1 MSKKNLILR
10 YFGIAF
16 LLIGIA
22 LNLKM
27 YFNQEWPTIVF
38 FIVCFIGLVQI
49 VLSFILRT
57 MKVGWQIFWSLVP
70 FVFGFIYLRILLP

>member
-1 MSKKNLILR
+1 MSRKNLILR

-27 YFNQEWPTIVF
+27 YFNQEWPTVLF
-38 FIVCFIGLVQI
+38 LIVCFIGIVQI

-57 MKVGWQIFWSLVP
+57 MKVGWQIFWALAP
-70 FVFGFIYLRILLP
+70 FVLGFIYLKIWFP